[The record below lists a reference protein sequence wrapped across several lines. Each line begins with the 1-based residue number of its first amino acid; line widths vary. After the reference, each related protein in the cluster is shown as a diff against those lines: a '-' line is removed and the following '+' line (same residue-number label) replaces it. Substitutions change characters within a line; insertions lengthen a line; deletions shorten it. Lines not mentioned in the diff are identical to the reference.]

1 MNSIVESVIAVT
13 VTYNDV
19 DFLLREIE
27 YLEKQTYK
35 VKKIVIVDNASNE
48 ECKEKLKKIENNKNI
63 DVIWLNNN
71 IGGAGGF
78 QKGMEYAYKKYN
90 PDWYWLMDADAY
102 PQYDCLE
109 NLLKYKK
116 ISNNI
121 GYLAPLIMGDDLKQ
135 YQLYHHKKLAKFLEK
150 DLYIYNNSDNIKEIT
165 EIEADAF
172 VGPLISKRAVETV
185 GFPKGELFIYGDDL
199 EYTYR
204 ISRQFDTYLIK
215 NAVINHRDQPSNIGV
230 QKPNNWWKDY
240 YMYRNRIFF
249 VREFQKN
256 KIKMYIGFILVRL
269 RCTKQILLAY
279 RLGYDKKLVK
289 LRIQT
294 IRKAYKDG
302 LKNKTGRTIEPVAYK
317 NKVNELIK

>member
-1 MNSIVESVIAVT
+1 MINIKEIIAK
-13 VTYNDV
+13 
-19 DFLLREIE
+19 EIE
-27 YLEKQTYK
+27 KVTKLNSNELESYIEKPKEAKNGDYAFPCFRLAK
-35 VKKIVIVDNASNE
+35 ELKKAPQEIAKEIASNINIS
-48 ECKEKLKKIENNKNI
+48 KEVIENVEVVGGYLNFYANKN
-63 DVIWLNNN
+63 
-71 IGGAGGF
+71 
-78 QKGMEYAYKKYN
+78 
-90 PDWYWLMDADAY
+90 
-102 PQYDCLE
+102 
-109 NLLKYKK
+109 LLT
-116 ISNNI
+116 N
-121 GYLAPLIMGDDLKQ
+121 
-135 YQLYHHKKLAKFLEK
+135 EV
-150 DLYIYNNSDNIKEIT
+150 IKEIT

-279 RLGYDKKLVK
+279 RLGYNKKLIK
-289 LRIQT
+289 LRIAT